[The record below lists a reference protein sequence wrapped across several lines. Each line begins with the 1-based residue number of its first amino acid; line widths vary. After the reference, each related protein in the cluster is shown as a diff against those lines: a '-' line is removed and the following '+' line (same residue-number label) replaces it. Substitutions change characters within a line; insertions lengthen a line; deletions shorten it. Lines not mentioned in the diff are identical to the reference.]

1 MTERDLPSKLWLFS
15 KSIADKVKEYK
26 NNRKIVKVSRLYVK
40 PKVEKFEYKK
50 GSTSYTKSFKYIKRE
65 EWHWKDQ
72 FDFIERTIKQLPG
85 YIALTSEIS
94 KKYKVKRAQSDFW
107 LSRFVQNLVQKMLT
121 DGNDEVLIDAI
132 TTFIAD
138 LEKSPIDWK
147 LKIWIEGLWLD
158 EEEYEI
164 HDDLKIRRPK
174 PSDLEIER
182 PFDLLPFSI
191 TESGFKEI
199 SPAIMELAYRAR
211 TPSEIQS
218 ELERILSC
226 LRLFRVG
233 SVFSL
238 KYKMY
243 PKSFLAFGGIHT
255 SGQKFAPIYKYR
267 ISKQDLPELRSFLEK
282 IKDLLPSTQDSGKTD
297 PVVIALER
305 YNDALLKS
313 ASVESRI
320 TSAITCF
327 EALYLKAKERTELS
341 HRLSQRASAI
351 LRVFS
356 FNPLEVY
363 NTLSHAYEVRS
374 IFIHGSQTPP
384 EWQKSISRTAE
395 KILEYARVSLLV
407 FLQLKEVI
415 DKEKLIGRIDNSLLE
430 GQVYQKLENF
440 LKENCTIC

>member
-1 MTERDLPSKLWLFS
+1 MRIW
-15 KSIADKVKEYK
+15 
-26 NNRKIVKVSRLYVK
+26 
-40 PKVEKFEYKK
+40 
-50 GSTSYTKSFKYIKRE
+50 
-65 EWHWKDQ
+65 
-72 FDFIERTIKQLPG
+72 
-85 YIALTSEIS
+85 
-94 KKYKVKRAQSDFW
+94 
-107 LSRFVQNLVQKMLT
+107 
-121 DGNDEVLIDAI
+121 
-132 TTFIAD
+132 
-138 LEKSPIDWK
+138 KSPIDWK
-147 LKIWIEGLWLD
+147 LKIWVEGLWLD
-158 EEEYEI
+158 EGEYEI

-191 TESGFKEI
+191 TESGFREI

-211 TPSEIQS
+211 TPNEIQS
-218 ELERILSC
+218 ELERILTC
-226 LRLFRVG
+226 LRLYRLG

-243 PKSFLAFGGIHT
+243 PKSFLAFGGTHT
-255 SGQKFAPIYKYR
+255 SGQKFVPIYKYR
-267 ISKQDLPELRSFLEK
+267 IGQQELPELRKFLEK

-341 HRLSQRASAI
+341 HRLGQRASAI
-351 LRVFS
+351 LRIFS

-374 IFIHGSQTPP
+374 IFIHGSQTSS
-384 EWQKSISRTAE
+384 EWQKSINKIAE

-430 GQVYQKLENF
+430 HRVYQNLEKF
-440 LKENCTIC
+440 LKENCTIH